1 MLDQQ
6 IPKEKREMCLK
17 LLSLFKIDGKS
28 GDQAVS
34 EGQLIIFYNIVF
46 RPHNRLQILTCT
58 QYGKSLIVA
67 LACIV
72 VSCFQDEK
80 IAILAP
86 KNEMAKIIMRYYLE
100 HIGDHVLFYSQL
112 EAKTKLERL
121 RQEENKERIILK
133 RGGGIFVVSVQAGNS
148 RRGIESAMGAGSR
161 IVILD
166 EASLIPDQI
175 EATTFRMIAGKG
187 ANAFYC
193 KIGNPFYLNHFHKT
207 WHKDRYKKI
216 FIDYQQALKEG
227 RYTDE
232 FIEEAKENPMF
243 DILYGCKFPNR
254 DEIDDRGYRFLI
266 SEQELEEAFID
277 ELPDDLK
284 GRRRLGVDVGRGSN
298 YSAFV
303 VRHDNVMWLESKNQS
318 ANLMTQVDEL
328 GRIRGDEIFI
338 DDVGVGGGVTDRA
351 EELGYNVMGIREGSS
366 ANNSEIFANV
376 KAENYFELKRWINKG
391 GKILRNQDWRQLLEV
406 KYRRNSSG
414 RTQLEP
420 KDDLLKRGIKSPD
433 VADAGSL
440 TFNEFEEPGVDF
452 I

>member
-1 MLDQQ
+1 
-6 IPKEKREMCLK
+6 MCLK

>member
-1 MLDQQ
+1 MDQE
-6 IPKEKREMCLK
+6 IPKEKKEICLK
-17 LLSLFKIDGKS
+17 LLSLFKIDGMT

-34 EGQLIIFYNIVF
+34 AGQLNIFYNIVF

-67 LACIV
+67 LACII

-100 HIGDHVLFYSQL
+100 HIGDNVLFYSQL

-121 RQEENKERIILK
+121 RQEENKERIVLK

-148 RRGIESAMGAGSR
+148 RKGIESAMGAGSR

-187 ANAFYC
+187 ENAFYC

-216 FIDYQQALKEG
+216 FIDYQQALSEG
-227 RYTDE
+227 RYTEE

-243 DILYGCKFPNR
+243 DILYGCKFPDR

-277 ELPDDLK
+277 ELPEELM
-284 GRRRLGVDVGRGSN
+284 GSRRLGVDVGRGSN

-318 ANLMTQVDEL
+318 SNLMTQVDEL
-328 GRIRGDEIFI
+328 GRIKGDEIFI

-351 EELGYNVMGIREGSS
+351 NELGYNVIGIREGSS
-366 ANNSEIFANV
+366 ANNSDIFANI

-391 GKILRNQDWRQLLEV
+391 GKILRHQDWRQLLEV
-406 KYRRNSSG
+406 KYKRNSSG

-420 KDDLLKRGIKSPD
+420 KDEMFKRGVKSPD
-433 VADAGSL
+433 IADAGSL
-440 TFNEFEEPGVDF
+440 TFNEFIEPGVDF

>member
-1 MLDQQ
+1 
-6 IPKEKREMCLK
+6 MCLK

-193 KIGNPFYLNHFHKT
+193 KIGNPFYLNHFHRT

-266 SEQELEEAFID
+266 SDQELEDAFID

-351 EELGYNVMGIREGSS
+351 EELGYSVMGIREGSS

-376 KAENYFELKRWINKG
+376 KAENYFEFKRWINKG
-391 GKILRNQDWRQLLEV
+391 GKILRNQDWRQLLEI

-420 KDDLLKRGIKSPD
+420 KDDLLKRGVKSPD

>member
-1 MLDQQ
+1 
-6 IPKEKREMCLK
+6 MCLK

-34 EGQLIIFYNIVF
+34 DGQLIIFYNIVF

-193 KIGNPFYLNHFHKT
+193 KIGNPFYLNHFHRT

-266 SEQELEEAFID
+266 SEQELEDAFID

-376 KAENYFELKRWINKG
+376 KAENYFEFKRWINKG
-391 GKILRNQDWRQLLEV
+391 GKILRNQDWRQLLEI

-420 KDDLLKRGIKSPD
+420 KDDLLKRGVKSPD

>member
-1 MLDQQ
+1 
-6 IPKEKREMCLK
+6 MCLK

-148 RRGIESAMGAGSR
+148 RRGTESAMGAGSR

>member
-1 MLDQQ
+1 
-6 IPKEKREMCLK
+6 MCLK

-207 WHKDRYKKI
+207 WNKDRYKKI

>member
-1 MLDQQ
+1 
-6 IPKEKREMCLK
+6 MCLK
-17 LLSLFKIDGKS
+17 LLSLFKIDDKS

-34 EGQLIIFYNIVF
+34 EGQLNIFYNIVF

-67 LACIV
+67 LACII

-100 HIGDHVLFYSQL
+100 HIGDNALFYSQL
-112 EAKTKLERL
+112 EMKTKLERL
-121 RQEENKERIILK
+121 RQEENKERIVLR

-148 RRGIESAMGAGSR
+148 RKGVESAMGAGAR

-187 ANAFYC
+187 ENAFYC
-193 KIGNPFYLNHFHKT
+193 KIGNPFYLNHFYKT

-216 FIDYQQALKEG
+216 FIDYQQALSEG
-227 RYTDE
+227 RYTEE

-243 DILYGCKFPNR
+243 DILYGCKFPSR

-266 SEQELEEAFID
+266 SEQELEDALID
-277 ELPDDLK
+277 ELPDNFI

-328 GRIRGDEIFI
+328 GRIKGDEIFI

-351 EELGYNVMGIREGSS
+351 SELGYNVMGIREGSS
-366 ANNSEIFANV
+366 ANNNDIFANI

-391 GKILRNQDWRQLLEV
+391 GKILRHQDWRQLLEV
-406 KYRRNSSG
+406 KYKRNSSG

-420 KDDLLKRGIKSPD
+420 KDEMFKRGVKSPD
-433 VADAGSL
+433 IADAGSL
-440 TFNEFEEPGVDF
+440 TFNEFDEPGVDF

>member
-1 MLDQQ
+1 MDQQ

-34 EGQLIIFYNIVF
+34 DGQLIIFYNIVF

-193 KIGNPFYLNHFHKT
+193 KIGNPFYLNHFHRT

-266 SEQELEEAFID
+266 SEQELEDAFID

-376 KAENYFELKRWINKG
+376 KAENYFEFKRWINKG
-391 GKILRNQDWRQLLEV
+391 GKILRNQDWRQLLEI

-420 KDDLLKRGIKSPD
+420 KDDLLKRGVKSPD

>member
-1 MLDQQ
+1 
-6 IPKEKREMCLK
+6 MCLK

-34 EGQLIIFYNIVF
+34 EGQLIIFYSIVF

-193 KIGNPFYLNHFHKT
+193 KIGNPFYLNHFHRT

-227 RYTDE
+227 RYTEE

-277 ELPDDLK
+277 ELPEELK

>member
-1 MLDQQ
+1 MDQQ

-34 EGQLIIFYNIVF
+34 DGQLIIFYNIVF

-193 KIGNPFYLNHFHKT
+193 KIGNPFYLNHFHRT

-277 ELPDDLK
+277 EFPDDLK

-391 GKILRNQDWRQLLEV
+391 GKILRNQDWRQLLEI

>member
-1 MLDQQ
+1 MDQQ